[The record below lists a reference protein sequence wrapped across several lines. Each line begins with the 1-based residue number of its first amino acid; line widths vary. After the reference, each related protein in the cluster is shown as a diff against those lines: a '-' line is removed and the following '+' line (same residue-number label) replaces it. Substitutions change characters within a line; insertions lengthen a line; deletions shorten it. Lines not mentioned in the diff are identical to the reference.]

1 MDELLCQTNISA
13 NHGNPVKLDKRTR
26 LLLLFKITR
35 VLVLTKPQY
44 TLHIL
49 DTIYWLLWD
58 SAPLHPARVFEGN
71 RVYCSR

>member
-44 TLHIL
+44 TVHSS
-49 DTIYWLLWD
+49 YFGHHLLVTLGF
-58 SAPLHPARVFEGN
+58 STFTPGPGV
-71 RVYCSR
+71 